1 MEYMHELYIFST
13 NILILLDVVVWVCNK
28 LGSIQTPDGYR
39 LFECCLFCCFS
50 FVTVKMK
57 KQWRRM

>member
-28 LGSIQTPDGYR
+28 LGSIQTP
-39 LFECCLFCCFS
+39 E
-50 FVTVKMK
+50 
-57 KQWRRM
+57 